1 MNVTA
6 NAAAHMIDLSHIDDL
21 ARRLS
26 NLVPPGMRES
36 REELQQNFKSI
47 LQAGLGKL
55 DLVTR
60 EEFDVQRAVL
70 LRTREK
76 LEALQQAVAQL
87 EAQLQAE
94 TPAAAPTPSPN
105 QH

>member
-1 MNVTA
+1 MNATA
-6 NAAAHMIDLSHIDDL
+6 NATAQMIDLSHIDDL

-87 EAQLQAE
+87 EAQLHGQV
-94 TPAAAPTPSPN
+94 PAAAPTPPPN

>member
-1 MNVTA
+1 MSPP
-6 NAAAHMIDLSHIDDL
+6 MIDLAQLDEL

-26 NLVPPGMRES
+26 SLVPPGLREG
-36 REELQQNFKSI
+36 REELQQNFKSV

-60 EEFDVQRAVL
+60 EEFEVQRAVL
-70 LRTREK
+70 TRTREK
-76 LEALQQAVAQL
+76 LETLERDLAVLAG
-87 EAQLQAE
+87 ES
-94 TPAAAPTPSPN
+94 PGAPTHKP